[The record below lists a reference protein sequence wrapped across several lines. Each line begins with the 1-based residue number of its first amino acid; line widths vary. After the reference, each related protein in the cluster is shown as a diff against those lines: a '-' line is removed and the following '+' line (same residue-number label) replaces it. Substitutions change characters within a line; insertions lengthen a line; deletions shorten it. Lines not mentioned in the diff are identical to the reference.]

1 MCRRFLAE
9 QFFVNSFVVLTVALF
24 FLFFFAKTEIAKN
37 YLSIE
42 IAPVTSQL
50 TLLTA
55 STLLTRRR
63 FFITWKPEHHF
74 L

>member
-24 FLFFFAKTEIAKN
+24 IFFFFAKTEIAKN

-42 IAPVTSQL
+42 IAPVTSQF